1 MIPIRV
7 FKDQPVAL
15 FGLGRSGI
23 AAGRALEAGGADVAA
38 WDDGE
43 PSRANAEEKGLTLV
57 DLASADWGRFRALV
71 LAPGVPLTHPEPHW
85 VVNRARAAGVEI
97 IGDTELFFRERA
109 QSNSRS
115 RVVAIT
121 GTNGKS
127 TTSALI
133 AHILRCADH
142 DVALG
147 GNIGTAIL
155 DLPELADNRIYVI
168 EFSSFQ
174 IDLTPGLRPTAAALL
189 NIAPDH
195 LDRHGTIENYARV
208 KSGIYSGLTS
218 TDTAVIGV
226 DDEHSRAIMAELEG
240 RHETICISGEARLE
254 DGVFAM
260 DGQLS
265 TATNGQVRAV
275 ADLRQARA
283 LRGVHNG
290 QNAAAAFALA
300 RSLGLEAGAIE
311 AGLKSFPGLAHRME
325 EVGRCGQAVFINDSK
340 ATNADAASRSLA
352 SFDDIYWIAGG
363 RAKEGGIDA
372 LAPYFSKI
380 VRAYLIGEAS
390 ADFANALAGKVDHRA
405 LGTVEAAVAAAA
417 RDARESGS
425 PEPTVL
431 FAPACAS
438 FDQFP
443 NFEVR
448 GEAFRTA
455 VASLE
460 DVSMQES
467 VKT

>member
-23 AAGRALEAGGADVAA
+23 AAGRALEAGGAVVAA

-43 PSRANAEEKGLTLV
+43 PSRANAEEKGLSLV
-57 DLASADWGRFRALV
+57 DLASADWSRFQALV

-85 VVNRARAAGVEI
+85 VVNRARTAGVEI

-109 QSNSRS
+109 ETASRS

-127 TTSALI
+127 TTSALV
-133 AHILRCADH
+133 AHVLRCAGH

-155 DLPELADNRIYVI
+155 DLPELADERIYVV

-174 IDLTPGLRPTAAALL
+174 IDLTPGLRPTVAALL

-208 KSGIYSGLTS
+208 KSGIFQGLTEG
-218 TDTAVIGV
+218 DTAVVGV
-226 DDEHSRAIMAELEG
+226 DDERCRAIMKSLSG
-240 RHETICISGEARLE
+240 RHETICISGEERLD
-254 DGVFAM
+254 DGVFAK
-260 DGQLS
+260 DGQLY
-265 TATNGQVRAV
+265 AAMGGRVCEV
-275 ADLRQARA
+275 ADLRRARA

-290 QNAAAAFALA
+290 QNAAAAFAIA
-300 RSLGLEAGAIE
+300 RSLGLEADAISD
-311 AGLKSFPGLAHRME
+311 GLTSFPGLAHRME
-325 EVGRCGQAVFINDSK
+325 EVGRRGQAVFINDSK
-340 ATNADAASRSLA
+340 ATNADAAARSLA
-352 SFDDIYWIAGG
+352 SFDHIYWIAGG

-372 LAPYFSKI
+372 LAPFFSKI

-390 ADFANALAGKVDHRA
+390 TVFGAALDGQVDHRD

-417 RDARESGS
+417 GDALESDA
-425 PEPTVL
+425 PEPIIL

-448 GEAFRTA
+448 GEAFRAA

-460 DVSMQES
+460 GVSMQEA